1 MLDFDGLL
9 DSNDDVDYEDLFE
22 VFESLDRHGSHTELR
37 SSQKDTLLEINNKL
51 DDKDVVLKL
60 STGAGKT
67 AIGLL
72 YLWSQMKRKQRPVLY
87 LCPNNQLVSQVLSEA
102 KKLGIN
108 ANAYLAKKPHPPIDC
123 VRGEAI
129 TVCTYDKL
137 FNGMSTFRREDVS
150 FVPCALVADD
160 AHSGV
165 DTVRSKY
172 TLNLSG
178 RLREKLINILDAP
191 CLSYNRS
198 LWSEIKDGDPKKSM
212 EVPFWIWADLYSSVS
227 DLLVDNKEEMG
238 VLYEWDNVAG
248 LLELTRCVVSG
259 NKLEISPVLP
269 DVSLHPAFNDADHR
283 IFMSAT
289 LSDDSTLVK
298 ELSVSTEAAL
308 NPVFSESD
316 KGLGERMVLAP
327 SLISEDLDRE
337 AVIELCSRFTGDYSV
352 VVLSPND
359 KQSDIWKKAGAS
371 IYSPE
376 EFSDGVNRLKSG
388 KESFAVF
395 SQRYDGID
403 LADDAC
409 RILVIDGLPY
419 GESAFDQEESSYL
432 ASSSVSRKRITNRI
446 EQGMGRA
453 VRSHVDYAVVLLVGV
468 EIASY
473 IAKKEVLDM
482 MNHHT
487 RLQLNLALFLSS
499 ELSKSENNPV
509 KSLESTMMQCLGRN
523 ESWKKYYKQKVRDKD
538 AIKVL
543 PDQDIIEWAGKL
555 RHAFMHAKRKDFRGA
570 YEILNSSL
578 KDDLFDLKEKA
589 YYLQLMAFYKYRFD
603 KSGAHDLQV
612 SAYELNSR
620 LIKPLS
626 LPKSS
631 AKAARIT
638 SGQRLSKWFLEF
650 EIPSGAAAELRRIR
664 NNLNYELGYELVES
678 SLLELANLLGVVGSR
693 PEEDFN
699 EGPDVLWEWDGFA
712 LIIEAKNENE
722 KKLHKKDAGQLL
734 ISCQWYDRRN
744 QNAREI
750 IPVIASKTTSPDRYS
765 DYPDGTRVID
775 SACLTNIF
783 SEICE
788 IIDSFV
794 RDGKIFATP
803 ENSQHL
809 LEKKGLI
816 GRSFINKF
824 TVPLS
829 KK

>member
-1 MLDFDGLL
+1 MLDFDELL
-9 DSNDDVDYEDLFE
+9 DSNDDVNYDDLFE

-37 SSQKDTLLEINNKL
+37 SSQKDTIEEINNKL

-67 AIGLL
+67 TIGLL

-87 LCPNNQLVSQVLSEA
+87 LCPNNQLVSQVLAEA
-102 KKLGIN
+102 KKLGVH
-108 ANAYLAKKPHPPIDC
+108 ASAYLARKPHPPIEC
-123 VRGEAI
+123 VRAEAI

-137 FNGMSTFRREDVS
+137 FNGKSTFRREDVS
-150 FVPCALVADD
+150 FIPCALVADD

-165 DTVRSKY
+165 DAVRSNC
-172 TLNLSG
+172 TLNISG
-178 RLREKLINILDAP
+178 GLRGKLINILDEP

-198 LWSEIKDGDPKKSM
+198 LWSEIKNGDPKKSM
-212 EVPFWIWADLYSSVS
+212 EVPFWIWS
-227 DLLVDNKEEMG
+227 DLHSSISDVLVDNKEESG
-238 VLYEWDNVAG
+238 VLYEWDNVSE
-248 LLELTRCVVSG
+248 LLELSRCVVSG
-259 NKLEISPVLP
+259 NKLEISPIIP
-269 DVSLHPAFNDADHR
+269 DVSLHPAFSEADHR
-283 IFMSAT
+283 VFMSAT

-298 ELSVSTEAAL
+298 ELGVSTDAAL
-308 NPVFSESD
+308 SPVFSDSD

-327 SLISEDLDRE
+327 SLISEGLDRD
-337 AVIELCSRFTGDYSV
+337 AVIELCSRLNGDYNV
-352 VVLSPND
+352 VVLSPSD
-359 KQSDIWKKAGAS
+359 KQSKIWEKAGAS

-376 EFSDGVNRLKSG
+376 EFSDGVNNLKCG

-395 SQRYDGID
+395 SQRYDGVD

-419 GESAFDQEESSYL
+419 GESAFDQEEASYL
-432 ASSSVSRKRITNRI
+432 SSSSVSRKRITNRI

-473 IAKKEVLDM
+473 IAKKDVLDM

-487 RLQLNLALFLSS
+487 RLQLDLALFLSS
-499 ELSKSENNPV
+499 ELSKSEADPV

-538 AIKVL
+538 AVRL
-543 PDQDIIEWAGKL
+543 PPNQGIIEWAGEL
-555 RHAFMHAKRKDFRGA
+555 RKAFIRAKRKDFKGA
-570 YEILNSSL
+570 YDILNASL
-578 KDDLFDLKEKA
+578 KDDLFDKKGKA
-589 YYLQLMAFYKYRFD
+589 YYLQLMAFYKYGFD

-612 SAYELNSR
+612 SAYELNPQ

-626 LPKSS
+626 LPKS
-631 AKAARIT
+631 KARSSRVT

-664 NNLNYELGYELVES
+664 NNLNYELGYETVES
-678 SLLELANLLGVVGSR
+678 SLLELASVIGALGSR
-693 PEEDFN
+693 PEEEFN
-699 EGPDVLWEWDGFA
+699 EGPDVLWEWDGVA
-712 LIIEAKNENE
+712 LVIEAKNENE

-744 QNAREI
+744 QDAREI
-750 IPVIASKTTSPDRYS
+750 IPVIAAKTTSPDRYS

-775 SACLTNIF
+775 SGCLENIF
-783 SEICE
+783 DELCE
-788 IIDSFV
+788 IVDSFV

-809 LEKKGLI
+809 LEKKGLV
-816 GRSFINKF
+816 GKGFVNKY